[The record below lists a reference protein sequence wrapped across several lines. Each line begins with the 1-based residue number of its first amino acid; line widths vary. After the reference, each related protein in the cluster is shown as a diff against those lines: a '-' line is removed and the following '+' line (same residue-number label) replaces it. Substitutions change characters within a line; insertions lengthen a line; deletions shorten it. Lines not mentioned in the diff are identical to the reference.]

1 MTKPVGTERLSL
13 ARWSRRKLAAALETA
28 PPAASSPTA
37 ASPSP
42 TVASPTAAVP
52 ASAVELPP
60 VESLTFDS
68 DFTAFLKPGIDPT
81 VKRAALKQLFRDPRF
96 NVMDGLDTYID
107 DYTKADPIPQN
118 MLAELL
124 ERFDRSHAPAE
135 VGHADA
141 DREASAAAPAA
152 PSSDAASMP
161 AAVASGDARPRTED
175 TPPLAEPAPAP
186 TAESRRASADE
197 RMPPSDVPTSGASG

>member
-1 MTKPVGTERLSL
+1 VGTERLSL

-68 DFTAFLKPGIDPT
+68 DFTAFLKPGIDPA

-107 DYTKADPIPQN
+107 DYTKAEPISQDL
-118 MLAELL
+118 LARIEEVREKLL
-124 ERFDRSHAPAE
+124 APAPVE
-135 VGHADA
+135 TERGD
-141 DREASAAAPAA
+141 EQGK
-152 PSSDAASMP
+152 PSEGELA
-161 AAVASGDARPRTED
+161 
-175 TPPLAEPAPAP
+175 AEPAEENVDPAQDP
-186 TAESRRASADE
+186 KAL
-197 RMPPSDVPTSGASG
+197 